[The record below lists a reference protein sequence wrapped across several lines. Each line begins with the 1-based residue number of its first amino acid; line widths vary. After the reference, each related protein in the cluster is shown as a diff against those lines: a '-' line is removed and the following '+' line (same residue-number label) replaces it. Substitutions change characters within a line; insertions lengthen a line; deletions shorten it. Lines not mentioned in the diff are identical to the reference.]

1 MIGDQLKRIRKLN
14 GRTQKELANLSGV
27 SAVYISNIES
37 GIDYPS
43 LNIITKICN
52 ALDYDIK
59 LVKTTSEDLEIE

>member
-14 GRTQKELANLSGV
+14 GRTQKELAKLSGV

-43 LNIITKICN
+43 FNVVTKICN

>member
-14 GRTQKELANLSGV
+14 GKTQKELAKLSGV
-27 SAVYISNIES
+27 SAVYISNIERN
-37 GIDYPS
+37 IDYPS
-43 LNIITKICN
+43 FNVITKICN